1 LGGLFEGLVGRLIF
15 DKFKI
20 LSDQNSMA
28 KIQIG
33 DFLLDKQLSTL
44 KKNEVEIVVEPK
56 LLELLLLFCHNPNRI
71 ISREEILE
79 KLWQNSI
86 VTDNAINKMVG
97 NLRKLLLDDPKTP
110 QYIQTVPKRG
120 YRLICSVD
128 IISNISSD
136 LVTDNCSN
144 ENNTEAHSPKRSP
157 KKNRLYWFV
166 ILSAAF
172 LIAFVEFIDSP
183 ETFKISKTKELTRQQ
198 GLEFSALHSESGRYL
213 LFLKKAESTSINQ
226 LWRKD
231 QLSNQEFLV
240 DTKGLNIVKLF
251 AISNNKESGQQ
262 LHFLASKNKRC
273 FVYQS
278 NWLLDESLVNLKP
291 IMNCN
296 SIAINDIVFDKS
308 ANQLIYSAF
317 KRNDQISRIYR
328 YDVSSK
334 QHFLM
339 AQPEPLG
346 IGNHNLD
353 ISPDGKKLLI
363 MRSNADLHT
372 QLFVLILKSNEIKEY
387 QEFDYLVREAIWYH
401 DSENIL
407 YFPPPPAHQI
417 ILGDLA
423 GNKKSTVVS
432 ISEYLSRNMSLIE
445 DGHSVLFATNLANYS
460 NRWLTGKNSVNRL
473 DNSTVY
479 EMLPA
484 LLSDEKSYL
493 FISKRSGKSQL
504 YLGDFVDG
512 GSKVLTQLEKYFVF
526 RHIAV
531 SSDNNFVLLATHNRV
546 WRLPIKTLIE
556 GSVKVKTLD
565 DYQVFKTEG
574 FLKAVNWLSPSVITL
589 TYKQKNRLQLSLVDI
604 NDQREMK
611 LDKMWS
617 YAVSSNQKEGN
628 IFLVHSNDNRLY
640 QTNLSELQAL
650 PLSSAKS
657 LLNSF
662 IQTDVKLSAKF
673 KQLKVYQDK
682 IYFIDNST
690 RNAKLSFLSLKV
702 DQSLESYPIKSSYG
716 YDVSTKGILL
726 NELVTREGDI
736 HRTLP

>member
-1 LGGLFEGLVGRLIF
+1 
-15 DKFKI
+15 
-20 LSDQNSMA
+20 MP
-28 KIQIG
+28 QIKVG
-33 DFLLDKQLSTL
+33 DFLLDQQLSTL
-44 KKNEVEIVVEPK
+44 KKNEVEIVIDPK
-56 LLELLLLFCHNPNRI
+56 LLELLLLFCQSPNRI

-97 NLRKLLLDDPKTP
+97 NLRKLLLDDPKAP

-128 IISNISSD
+128 IISNLSNHV
-136 LVTDNCSN
+136 VTETLLNQ
-144 ENNTEAHSPKRSP
+144 NNIEDHSPKDSPQRS
-157 KKNRLYWFV
+157 RLVWFV
-166 ILSAAF
+166 MLGIVAAF
-172 LIAFVEFIDSP
+172 LIVLFNLVDSP
-183 ETFKISKTKELTRQQ
+183 AAFTISKTQELTRQQ

-213 LFLKKAESTSINQ
+213 LFLKKAEAAGINQ

-231 QLSNQEFLV
+231 QFSNQEYLV
-240 DTKGLNIVKLF
+240 DTQGLNIIKLF
-251 AISNNKESGQQ
+251 AISNIKEGSQQ
-262 LHFLASKNKRC
+262 LHFLASKNKQC
-273 FVYQS
+273 FVYQA
-278 NWLLDESLVNLKP
+278 NGLLNTKLLNLQP
-291 IMNCN
+291 IMNCDY
-296 SIAINDIVFDKS
+296 IAINDIVFDKS
-308 ANQLIYSAF
+308 ANQFIYSAF
-317 KRNDQISRIYR
+317 KVNDQISRIYR
-328 YDVSSK
+328 YDINSK

-339 AQPEPLG
+339 AQPEPIG
-346 IGNHNLD
+346 IGNHNVD

-372 QLFVLILKSNEIKEY
+372 QLFVLILQSNEIKEY
-387 QEFDYLVREAIWYH
+387 QEFDYLVREAIWHH

-417 ILGDLA
+417 ILGNLA
-423 GNKKSTVVS
+423 GNSKSTVVS
-432 ISEYLSRNMSLIE
+432 ISEYLSRNMSLIS

-460 NRWLTGKNSVNRL
+460 NRWLTGNNNENLL

-484 LLSDEKSYL
+484 LLSDEKSYF

-504 YLGDFVDG
+504 YMGNFING

-531 SSDNNFVLLATHNRV
+531 SVDNNFVLLGTNNRV
-546 WRLPIKTLIE
+546 WRLPIKALIE
-556 GSVKVKTLD
+556 GSVTVKTLD
-565 DYQVFKTEG
+565 EYQVFKTEG
-574 FLKAVNWLSPSVITL
+574 FLKAINWLSPSVISL

-604 NDQREMK
+604 NVQQEMK

-617 YAVSSNQKEGN
+617 YAVSSNQNEGDV
-628 IFLVHSNDNRLY
+628 FLVHSNDNRLY

-650 PLSSAKS
+650 PLSNTKS
-657 LLNSF
+657 SLNSF
-662 IQTDVKLSAKF
+662 NQTGIKLSAKF

-690 RNAKLSFLSLKV
+690 RNAKLSSLSLKGG
-702 DQSLESYPIKSSYG
+702 QLLESYPINSSYG
-716 YDVSTKGILL
+716 YDVSSKGVLL
-726 NELVTREGDI
+726 NELVSREGDI